1 MPGVPVDRKITQ
13 VWVLEEGKAPQ
24 QTTVTAGIVDSL
36 FTEIAEGPLK
46 EGDRVVIGIETQEE
60 QTRKKLPPGFDSGP
74 RMR

>member
-1 MPGVPVDRKITQ
+1 MQ
-13 VWVLEEGKAPQ
+13 VWVIEEGKTPQ

-46 EGDRVVIGIETQEE
+46 EGDRVVIGIETPEE